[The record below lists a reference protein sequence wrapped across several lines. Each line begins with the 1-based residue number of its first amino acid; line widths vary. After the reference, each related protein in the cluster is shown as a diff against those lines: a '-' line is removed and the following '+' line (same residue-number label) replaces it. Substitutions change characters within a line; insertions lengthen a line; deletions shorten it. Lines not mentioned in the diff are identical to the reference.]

1 MNSSPRSR
9 ISKFYKKSIEDRLE
23 TLRDREILN
32 DDDYITLLNN
42 LNIMKPDQADRMIEN
57 VIGVFGLP
65 MGVGLNFL
73 VNDKPYVVPMV
84 VEEPSIV
91 AAVSS
96 AAKVV
101 LGAGGFRCDGDPP
114 ILLGQVQVVDV
125 DNAAKAKNALIQ
137 NKEEILN
144 LANSLHPNMVA
155 RGGGAQD
162 LEVVI
167 HSGAAKEGDMVILQL
182 LVDTR
187 DAMGANL
194 INSICEGIAPLV
206 EKITNG
212 KVFLRILSNLA
223 DRSLVRAHC
232 HIPTELLDFNGTPG
246 DEVRDGI
253 ILANDFALTDP
264 YRAATHNKGIMNG
277 IDAVALATGNDW
289 RAIEA
294 SAHAYAARGSHY
306 TGLTRWE
313 LSESGGL
320 SGTLEI
326 PLKVGTVGGSLK
338 SNPSVQIA
346 MNLLNVDSAPE
357 LAQVMGAVGLA
368 QNFAA
373 LRALVTEGIQRG
385 HMTLHARSVVST
397 AGAYP
402 EIFESVVERLI
413 ESGEIKVWKA
423 REIIKELE
431 DEKQREY
438 TQELDSEEK
447 EKLPAGHG
455 KVILLGEHAV
465 VYNSHA
471 IAAPIQLAMQAKVW
485 ESSNGIHLLI
495 PRWSVEEKIQK
506 GANHKY
512 SIYKSLD
519 MILERLGLAERSM
532 KIEVFPNVPRAM
544 GLGGSAALA
553 VAIIRALDEHFH
565 LGLDEEDIYDLSY
578 ESEKFAHG
586 NPSGIDNT
594 LATYGKFM
602 VFRRGEPP
610 YMRQIDI
617 AESIPIV
624 IGLTG
629 VESLTAKMVAKVR
642 SGWENNPS
650 QYERIFQQIDDL
662 TLEAHDAIENYEL
675 DKLGELMNINQGLL
689 NALQVSSREIEEL
702 IEIAR
707 RNGALGAKLT
717 GGGGGGAIVALSPDH
732 SQAEKIGFAMRKSG
746 YKALVTEIGGP
757 ASKNIVED
765 ISQDMTV

>member
-1 MNSSPRSR
+1 MDKSR
-9 ISKFYKKSIEDRLE
+9 IPKFYRHTVAERLE
-23 TLRDREILN
+23 ILHQRNILN
-32 DDDYITLLNN
+32 EEDYISLLNN
-42 LNIMKPDQADRMIEN
+42 LNILKPDEADRMIEN

-65 MGVGLNFL
+65 LALGLNFKI
-73 VNDKPYVVPMV
+73 NNKPYIIPMV

-96 AAKVV
+96 AAKTV
-101 LGAGGFRCDGDPP
+101 LNAGGFTSVSDDP
-114 ILLGQVQVVDV
+114 ILIGQVQVVDIE
-125 DNAAKAKNALIQ
+125 NPARAKNVILQ

-155 RGGGAQD
+155 RGGGATD
-162 LEVVI
+162 LEVII
-167 HSGAAKEGDMVILQL
+167 HPGASHRGDMVVVHL

-194 INSICEGIAPLV
+194 VNSMCEGVAPLI

-223 DRSLVRAHC
+223 DRAMVKSTC
-232 HIPTELLDFNGTPG
+232 IIPTKYLAFNGTAG
-246 DEVRDGI
+246 EEVRDGI
-253 ILANDFALTDP
+253 ILANEFASVDS

-277 IDAVALATGNDW
+277 IDPVAIATGNDW
-289 RAIEA
+289 RAMEA
-294 SAHAYAARGSHY
+294 AAHAFAARGQSY
-306 TGLTRWE
+306 TSLTHWE
-313 LSESGGL
+313 KNTNGDLVGI
-320 SGTLEI
+320 LEMPI
-326 PLKVGTVGGSLK
+326 KIGIVGGSLK
-338 SNPSVQIA
+338 ANPAVEMSQRI
-346 MNLLNVDSAPE
+346 LNISSAPE

-385 HMTLHARSVVST
+385 HMTLHARSVANA

-413 ESGEIKVWKA
+413 ESGDIKVWKA
-423 REIIKELE
+423 KEIIGSLETQKE
-431 DEKQREY
+431 QHY
-438 TQELDSEEK
+438 TEELIEEEQ

-455 KVILLGEHAV
+455 KVILLGEHSV
-465 VYNSHA
+465 VYGTHA

-485 ESSNGIHLLI
+485 DSSEGIHLLI
-495 PRWSVEEKIQK
+495 PRWGVEEKITK
-506 GANHKY
+506 EANHRY

-519 MILERLGLAERSM
+519 LIIDSLDLSERSM

-565 LGLDEEDIYDLSY
+565 LKLTDEEIYKLSF
-578 ESEKFAHG
+578 ESEKIAHG

-594 LATYGKFM
+594 LATYGKFIN
-602 VFRRGEPP
+602 FQRGDPPFMEEIKSPEPI
-610 YMRQIDI
+610 QL
-617 AESIPIV
+617 V

-629 VESLTAKMVAKVR
+629 VESLTAKMVSKVR
-642 SGWENNPS
+642 ETWEKNQS
-650 QYERIFQQIDDL
+650 RYDRIFKQINDL
-662 TLEAHDAIENYEL
+662 TLEAVDAIRDYDLEQ
-675 DKLGELMNINQGLL
+675 LGELMNINQGLL

-717 GGGGGGAIVALSPDH
+717 GGGGGGAIIALCPENAKRVA
-732 SQAEKIGFAMRKSG
+732 FAMRKSG
-746 YKALVTEIGGP
+746 YEALISQIGGKERKIPSLVTSEQSNGQGI
-757 ASKNIVED
+757 
-765 ISQDMTV
+765 